1 MSQPSPPLFPEEG
14 PTKRDLL
21 LRVLAA
27 VILVPGLVLLII
39 GALTSSILFAI
50 IGDVLMVCGVL
61 LFVLQRMSGSRRR

>member
-1 MSQPSPPLFPEEG
+1 MSQPPPPLFPEEG